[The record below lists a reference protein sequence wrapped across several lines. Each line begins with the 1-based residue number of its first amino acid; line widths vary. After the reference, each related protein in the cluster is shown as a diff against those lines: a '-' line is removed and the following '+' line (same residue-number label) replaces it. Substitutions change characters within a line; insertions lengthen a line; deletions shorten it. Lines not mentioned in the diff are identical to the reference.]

1 MNQLRGVKK
10 TNHQKL
16 LYIACNCTDRW
27 QSFQPQ
33 EERLSVMEEDL
44 IQERSKDN
52 NEKDNV

>member
-33 EERLSVMEEDL
+33 EEQLSVMEEDL